1 MKKIVNRSYET
12 TIELANTL
20 QQPAA
25 ASRIQRI
32 RQYFISQEVFATLQ
46 PLFLFT
52 YIYGLTPFRIV
63 KRRNGTS
70 EIRASCFG
78 FCNTAA
84 YVTLYG
90 VCFFNSLLY
99 AESVVGYFL
108 RTNISIVGDT
118 LQICNGIVTGIVIY
132 TTALTQRCKMR
143 RIIEVLNELDL
154 NFANIGVRVKYSRIY
169 RYALVLIVA
178 KILIIAIYCAG
189 VYLLLRSAHVNPSIC
204 VCIAFVLQHSVLFLA
219 ICLFCFIA
227 RGFERRLVI
236 LNKVGKVG
244 KKWCVCE
251 YFNYIVKLFKRD
263 LNGKFYANIL
273 LKASHKC
280 K

>member
-1 MKKIVNRSYET
+1 MKNIFCQSYST
-12 TIELANTL
+12 TIELANTF

-46 PLFLFT
+46 PLFLYT

-63 KRRNGTS
+63 KRRNGTG

-84 YVTLYG
+84 YVILYG
-90 VCFFNSLLY
+90 VCFLNSLLN
-99 AESVVGYFL
+99 AESVVGYFFH
-108 RTNISIVGDT
+108 TNISVVGDT
-118 LQICNGIVTGIVIY
+118 LQICNGIITGIVIY
-132 TTALTQRCKMR
+132 TTALTQRCKMC

-169 RYALVLIVA
+169 RYALLLIVA
-178 KILIIAIYCAG
+178 KILTIAIYCAG
-189 VYLLLRSAHVNPSIC
+189 VYLLLRSAHVNPPIC

-236 LNKVGKVG
+236 LNKV
-244 KKWCVCE
+244 
-251 YFNYIVKLFKRD
+251 
-263 LNGKFYANIL
+263 
-273 LKASHKC
+273 
-280 K
+280 